1 MRQRDYFQPPM
12 QSLVNFL
19 DSEELKARAREL
31 GGYDLS
37 VAGTVR
43 FVNR

>member
-12 QSLVNFL
+12 QLLVNFTH
-19 DSEELKARAREL
+19 SEEFRTRAREL

-37 VAGTVR
+37 VTGTVR
-43 FVNR
+43 FVN